1 MNGKTIVST
10 LLLSAAFALTAE
22 TINNNSGME
31 LGVLEGPVPGVK
43 FETFTVNR
51 EALRKNPERLYY
63 PRTVKDGKSGRGMVI
78 PGYKGVANYRCSFED
93 FYIPDACEV
102 EISFDVKAAP
112 NEDGTYTPNQPFAI
126 DFRANTDYSRD
137 KYYPML
143 RGMPFRP
150 SKEWQH
156 VSKRFK
162 ITGYTNFYS
171 IWILPRS
178 NGKPVNTLY
187 IDNFRFSRVGA
198 PAKPQNEYAVTFSKV
213 DSTYRA
219 GEEVGMTF
227 RAVLDSSAETVPG
240 NVFVRFFHDGK
251 RAAVLP
257 IALKRQAD
265 GVYEGKISWK
275 PSVFGAFAASLE
287 LNGFT
292 ARRTGGDFAVIHE
305 SVNHPRFSPGWGI
318 GTNVP
323 ADFTFRDADFENN
336 VFLTIAGGYERT
348 FRDMRSIGIRTGRV
362 WGQWRAVEPE
372 RGRFRADLI
381 GNTIAMLRKYQIEP
395 VFCLVGSF
403 VTKADIRQ
411 VLKRGAQGY
420 PAYLA
425 EWHTVTKDNRD
436 GVLMVPMEGVY
447 SKYLDFVFN
456 TWKNDV
462 KIWELSNE
470 PGLLIRPPDGHAK
483 WFIGFCKYT
492 YERIKKD
499 QPDSIILGN
508 GVTGDF
514 GMNMVGWCKQL
525 NQENPDYVNWL
536 DGVAFHP
543 YNCGLDYMNGM
554 YFRYR
559 NVIRDISAQLK
570 VKKPLWNTENYY
582 LQTAYSKQIDY
593 YLNKERYGA
602 NEIARMYLDSMLN
615 GLKASLAPSYTSF
628 YRQVNVNGLAAPNDV
643 FAATNAL
650 SILLNGMERVEEVP
664 VSGWVR
670 AGLFTSRD
678 GKKALGFLYD
688 MRPSG
693 SRWTPGKAAVQV
705 HDIYANP
712 VKEKEYRL
720 RFEPYYLTG
729 SPAEVRKALKNSEFK
744 LENSVGLH
752 GRRFGDT
759 VYFEGKNLTGLP
771 IEIESRIGGT
781 PVMFS
786 FRFDPVRDTVAVPGF
801 KGNAG
806 NAVMIPDTPG
816 YELPVR
822 LEMEKGS
829 TVEIG
834 RNGSALTVTVNVKE
848 ASPKAGKVFH
858 EGSCVELFADTEP
871 FRRMEL
877 NAVYSRQFYAT
888 PEGGCGELK
897 RGKAQPKGG
906 FTCRTAKT
914 ADGWSAVFELPL
926 SAFGEI
932 AGLDVSVGRADG
944 SKERLKGISG
954 SSFKNRYHF
963 PLFRIRELPDVK
975 NGGFE
980 QSAYGAPDIWGTA
993 VQNGMTYECGPQ
1005 YGVRGNGMKI
1015 SVSKSCTIPAAVSQ
1029 TVRFPAGKWSK
1040 AYLSFRAKLENV
1052 KAFNGKDDG
1061 RGGLMIRVGMKRAG
1075 NDYTAQVLR
1084 RNVTGSS
1091 GWKLWRVPVLLRNNT
1106 DFLDVSIGLAPQ
1118 TTGTVLLDDVSLT
1131 FEP

>member
-1 MNGKTIVST
+1 
-10 LLLSAAFALTAE
+10 
-22 TINNNSGME
+22 
-31 LGVLEGPVPGVK
+31 
-43 FETFTVNR
+43 
-51 EALRKNPERLYY
+51 
-63 PRTVKDGKSGRGMVI
+63 
-78 PGYKGVANYRCSFED
+78 
-93 FYIPDACEV
+93 
-102 EISFDVKAAP
+102 
-112 NEDGTYTPNQPFAI
+112 
-126 DFRANTDYSRD
+126 
-137 KYYPML
+137 
-143 RGMPFRP
+143 
-150 SKEWQH
+150 
-156 VSKRFK
+156 
-162 ITGYTNFYS
+162 
-171 IWILPRS
+171 
-178 NGKPVNTLY
+178 
-187 IDNFRFSRVGA
+187 
-198 PAKPQNEYAVTFSKV
+198 
-213 DSTYRA
+213 
-219 GEEVGMTF
+219 
-227 RAVLDSSAETVPG
+227 
-240 NVFVRFFHDGK
+240 
-251 RAAVLP
+251 
-257 IALKRQAD
+257 
-265 GVYEGKISWK
+265 
-275 PSVFGAFAASLE
+275 
-287 LNGFT
+287 
-292 ARRTGGDFAVIHE
+292 
-305 SVNHPRFSPGWGI
+305 
-318 GTNVP
+318 
-323 ADFTFRDADFENN
+323 
-336 VFLTIAGGYERT
+336 
-348 FRDMRSIGIRTGRV
+348 
-362 WGQWRAVEPE
+362 
-372 RGRFRADLI
+372 
-381 GNTIAMLRKYQIEP
+381 
-395 VFCLVGSF
+395 
-403 VTKADIRQ
+403 
-411 VLKRGAQGY
+411 
-420 PAYLA
+420 
-425 EWHTVTKDNRD
+425 
-436 GVLMVPMEGVY
+436 
-447 SKYLDFVFN
+447 
-456 TWKNDV
+456 
-462 KIWELSNE
+462 
-470 PGLLIRPPDGHAK
+470 
-483 WFIGFCKYT
+483 
-492 YERIKKD
+492 
-499 QPDSIILGN
+499 
-508 GVTGDF
+508 
-514 GMNMVGWCKQL
+514 
-525 NQENPDYVNWL
+525 
-536 DGVAFHP
+536 
-543 YNCGLDYMNGM
+543 
-554 YFRYR
+554 
-559 NVIRDISAQLK
+559 
-570 VKKPLWNTENYY
+570 
-582 LQTAYSKQIDY
+582 
-593 YLNKERYGA
+593 
-602 NEIARMYLDSMLN
+602 
-615 GLKASLAPSYTSF
+615 
-628 YRQVNVNGLAAPNDV
+628 
-643 FAATNAL
+643 
-650 SILLNGMERVEEVP
+650 
-664 VSGWVR
+664 
-670 AGLFTSRD
+670 
-678 GKKALGFLYD
+678 

-848 ASPKAGKVFH
+848 VSPKAGKVFH

-877 NAVYSRQFYAT
+877 NAVYPRQFYAT

-1015 SVSKSCTIPAAVSQ
+1015 SVSKSCSIPAAVSQ

-1061 RGGLMIRVGMKRAG
+1061 RGGLMIRVGMRREAPAG
-1075 NDYTAQVLR
+1075 SAGGSRSFSATTPISLTSPSGLLR
-1084 RNVTGSS
+1084 RRPEPFC
-1091 GWKLWRVPVLLRNNT
+1091 WM
-1106 DFLDVSIGLAPQ
+1106 
-1118 TTGTVLLDDVSLT
+1118 T
-1131 FEP
+1131 FR